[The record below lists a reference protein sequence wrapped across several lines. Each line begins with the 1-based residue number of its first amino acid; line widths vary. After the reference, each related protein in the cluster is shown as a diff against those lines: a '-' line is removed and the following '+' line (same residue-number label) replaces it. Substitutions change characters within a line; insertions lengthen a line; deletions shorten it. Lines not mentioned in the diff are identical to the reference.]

1 MTDPGPIFTVMDAHC
16 ALCARG
22 AAWIARNDKRNIFRI
37 VPIHSEL
44 GRSLLIRN
52 GLDPDDPASWLYV
65 DNGSTYTSLD
75 ALIRVGWRLGGI
87 GKALIVFRLLPRAL
101 QDRLYNAVARHR
113 YLAGRTDLCAL
124 PDPHVKRRLV
134 L

>member
-22 AAWIARNDKRNIFRI
+22 AAWIARNDTANVFKI
-37 VPIHSEL
+37 VPMQGEL
-44 GRSLLIRN
+44 GRSLLMRN
-52 GLDPDDPASWLYV
+52 GLDPDDPASWLFV
-65 DNGSTYTSLD
+65 ENGATYSSLD

-87 GKALIVFRLLPRAL
+87 GKALIVFRLLPRVL
-101 QDRLYNAVARHR
+101 QDKLYNAVARRR

-124 PDPHVKRRLV
+124 PDPDVKRRLV